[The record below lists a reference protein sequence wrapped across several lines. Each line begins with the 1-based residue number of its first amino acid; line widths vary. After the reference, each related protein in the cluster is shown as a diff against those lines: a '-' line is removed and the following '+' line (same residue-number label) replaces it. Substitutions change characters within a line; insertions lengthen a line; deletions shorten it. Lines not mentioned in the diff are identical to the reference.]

1 MKQVKCRWHCGR
13 ATGNRS
19 GICDPCWVSTELLRS
34 NTDEGYRA
42 WVEHKPA
49 QERLTKEPKP
59 RTAKQQAHL
68 ESLIAMRRAKLTKDL
83 PQTRG

>member
-19 GICDPCWVSTELLRS
+19 GICDPCWGSAKLLRS
-34 NTDEGYRA
+34 DANEGYKA
-42 WVEHKPA
+42 WFEYK
-49 QERLTKEPKP
+49 RLTKEPKP

-68 ESLIAMRRAKLTKDL
+68 DSLIAMRRAKLTKEM
-83 PQTRG
+83 PQTGG